1 MFRWARVV
9 TVRPMC
15 SSLVWGLD
23 SEAILVAL
31 MTGPMT
37 DSERINSFLRQARS
51 RALLETGIRT
61 GGHAFAILVLV
72 ILLLALAAALTGPAV
87 SWPYVTVGT
96 IVACVASGIAL
107 GFVRPSRV
115 LDEPTAIARLVGK
128 RQPPLASDLL
138 SAVELQSA
146 RAKTDTSPDMAS
158 AFYASVAEATV
169 PIPVEELIPLD
180 RAVRAIAVAVLAL
193 FALLAALLIF
203 PAAVG
208 RGMRTLF
215 HTPTLFE
222 GATAV
227 RDPLVGD
234 VRVTYDFP
242 AYTGLSRQII
252 EGSTGDLR
260 ALRGTRVHI
269 EMRPLRSARQAR
281 LLLGESGEAGVLAAN
296 LNHGTLTATLALDD
310 NGAYRVWLL
319 PFLGRPVREDRAHR
333 IVVESDQPPE
343 VDIVGPADRLELATP
358 RPVEVGYHARDDFGL
373 DEIALVYRVNDGS
386 EQRQLLKNAQGLREV
401 RATTTFEPA
410 SAMLTPGARVA
421 YHIEAKDRD
430 EVSGSKTGV
439 SRTLTLV
446 IQNPRE
452 DVEEHLVRE
461 REILEKLIVS
471 LADRIELENK
481 PTEDPERG
489 ARLREIHDG
498 EAAGLVGLGRLVDQQ
513 RKSGGAGKVMVNAL
527 TAVATRLGK
536 LLHDEDEFLALLGK
550 NGGGTPALWARTH
563 AVAPRHI
570 SELEAAVL
578 SLDDLIGRQ
587 RLDDLATIGKELVA
601 AHKRLQDLLERYKA
615 TGDEQLR
622 RQIEREVRELRAR
635 IAELAHKI
643 AEVKARN
650 EVSPDFMNMPDA
662 RKAMEQAARLD
673 SLLSKGDPRS
683 LEDALSELG
692 DSLASLRDM
701 LDKNAGDFGNSRFP
715 QESRALAELSRKLG
729 DLEGDQRSLASD
741 GQALAKEVDSEL
753 GKRMETQQAEFLA
766 KAKQKLEQIQK
777 KMAGNTPRE
786 LGSSAENA
794 VSALRENL
802 RQLRRLLPAKE
813 WSEAQHEAERMGT
826 GLAHLQHLSG
836 RQVAQSRPP
845 SQNLMSFDGQVDEA
859 AALARDLAA
868 DLSRVVP
875 RGGDV
880 MSPDQRERTR
890 NLGQRQ
896 GTIED
901 RTRAL
906 THELGG
912 KSESVPGAEGTA
924 AELEEIAGQMRQ
936 ASLDLQQGSAHE
948 GAGRADEVAQRL
960 AKLRQS
966 MGHKP
971 SEGSRE
977 SREPVRIPEADA
989 SKAPREWRQELMEA
1003 MREKAPEKFRD
1014 EVRHY
1019 YEELVR

>member
-1 MFRWARVV
+1 
-9 TVRPMC
+9 
-15 SSLVWGLD
+15 
-23 SEAILVAL
+23 
-31 MTGPMT
+31 MT
-37 DSERINSFLRQARS
+37 DSERIHSFLRQARS

-61 GGHAFAILVLV
+61 GGHAFAFLVLAFLV
-72 ILLLALAAALTGPAV
+72 LALVAAATGPAV
-87 SWPYVTVGT
+87 SWPYVALGT
-96 IVACVASGIAL
+96 IAACVAGGVAL
-107 GFVRPSRV
+107 GFVRPARV
-115 LDEPTAIARLVGK
+115 LDRPSAVARLVGK
-128 RQPPLASDLL
+128 QRPPLASDLM

-146 RAKTDTSPDMAS
+146 P
-158 AFYASVAEATV
+158 VAETDVSAEMIGAFHATV
-169 PIPVEELIPLD
+169 AQATEPIVVEDLIPLD
-180 RAVRAIAVAVLAL
+180 RAVRAIAIAALSLLAL
-193 FALLAALLIF
+193 LVALLVF
-203 PAAVG
+203 PTAVG

-222 GATAV
+222 GAQAI

-281 LLLGESGEAGVLAAN
+281 LLLGDSGEAGVLAAT
-296 LNHGTLTATLALDD
+296 LDHGKLSATLALEE

-319 PFLGRPVREDRAHR
+319 PFLGRPLREERAHR

-373 DEIALVYRVNDGS
+373 AEIALVYRVNDGP
-386 EQRQLLKNAQGLREV
+386 EQRVLLKNAQGMREL

-410 SAMLTPGARVA
+410 SAMLTPGTHVA

-430 EVSGSKTGV
+430 EVSGSKAGV

-452 DVEEHLVRE
+452 DLEEHLVRE
-461 REILEKLIVS
+461 REILEKLISS
-471 LADRIELENK
+471 LADRIELDSK
-481 PTEDPERG
+481 ATEDPDRSP
-489 ARLREIHDG
+489 RLREVHDG
-498 EAAGLVGLGRLVDQQ
+498 EAAGLVGLGRLVEQQ
-513 RKSGGAGKVMVNAL
+513 RAAGGASKLLAGSL
-527 TAVATRLGK
+527 SAVAARLGK
-536 LLHDEDEFLALLGK
+536 LVRDEEEWLVALAGK
-550 NGGGTPALWARTH
+550 GAGGTPALWARYR
-563 AVAPRHI
+563 AVAPKHI
-570 SELEAAVL
+570 AELEVAVL
-578 SLDDLIGRQ
+578 ALDDLIGRQ
-587 RLDDLATIGKELVA
+587 RLDDLASIGKELVA

-643 AEVKARN
+643 AEVKGRN
-650 EVSPDFMNMPDA
+650 EVSPDFMNMPDT

-673 SLLSKGDPRS
+673 SLLAKGDARS
-683 LEDALSELG
+683 LQDALSELG
-692 DSLASLRDM
+692 DSLSSLRDL

-715 QESRALAELSRKLG
+715 QESRALAELSRKIG
-729 DLEGDQRSLASD
+729 DLEGDQRSLAED
-741 GQALAKEVDSEL
+741 GQALDKEVDGEL
-753 GKRMETQQAEFLA
+753 SRRMEAQQAEFLA
-766 KAKQKLEQIQK
+766 KAKQKLDQIQR
-777 KMAGNTPRE
+777 KMAGGLPRE
-786 LGSSAENA
+786 IGSSAETA
-794 VSALRENL
+794 VGAVRENV

-813 WSEAQHEAERMGT
+813 WNEARSEAERMEAS
-826 GLAHLQHLSG
+826 LSHLQHLSG
-836 RQVAQSRPP
+836 RQVAQGRPP
-845 SQNLMSFDGQVDEA
+845 SQSLIGFDGQVDEA
-859 AALARDLAA
+859 AVLARELAA
-868 DLSRVVP
+868 DLARVVP
-875 RGGDV
+875 HGSDV
-880 MSPDQRERTR
+880 MSTEQRARAR

-896 GTIED
+896 GSIED
-901 RTRAL
+901 RTRGL
-906 THELGG
+906 SHDLGG

-936 ASLDLQQGSAHE
+936 AGDDLQQGAAHE

-971 SEGSRE
+971 SEGSRA

-989 SKAPREWRQELMEA
+989 TKAPREWRQELMEA

>member
-1 MFRWARVV
+1 MN
-9 TVRPMC
+9 
-15 SSLVWGLD
+15 
-23 SEAILVAL
+23 
-31 MTGPMT
+31 
-37 DSERINSFLRQARS
+37 DSERIHSFLRQARS

-61 GGHAFAILVLV
+61 GGHAFAF
-72 ILLLALAAALTGPAV
+72 LALAFLVLALVAAATGPAV
-87 SWPYVTVGT
+87 SWPYIALGT
-96 IVACVASGIAL
+96 IAACVAGGIAL
-107 GFVRPSRV
+107 GFVRPARV
-115 LDEPTAIARLVGK
+115 LDRPSAVARLVGK
-128 RQPPLASDLL
+128 QQPPLASDLL

-146 RAKTDTSPDMAS
+146 PVAEASPEMTG
-158 AFYASVAEATV
+158 AFYATVAQATE
-169 PIPVEELIPLD
+169 PIVVEDLFPLD
-180 RAVRAIAVAVLAL
+180 RAVRAIAVAALSLLAL
-193 FALLAALLIF
+193 LVALLVF
-203 PAAVG
+203 PSAVG

-222 GATAV
+222 GAQAI

-242 AYTGLSRQII
+242 PYTGLSRQII

-281 LLLGESGEAGVLAAN
+281 LLLGDSGEAGVLAAT
-296 LNHGTLTATLALDD
+296 LDHGKLSTTLALEE

-319 PFLGRPVREDRAHR
+319 PFLGRPLREERAHR

-373 DEIALVYRVNDGS
+373 AEIALVYRVNDGP
-386 EQRQLLKNAQGLREV
+386 EQRVLLKNAQGTREI

-410 SAMLTPGARVA
+410 SAMLTPGTRVA

-430 EVSGSKTGV
+430 EVSGSKAGV

-452 DVEEHLVRE
+452 DLEEHLVRE
-461 REILEKLIVS
+461 REILEKLIAS
-471 LADRIELENK
+471 LADRIELESK
-481 PTEDPERG
+481 DTEDPDRPS
-489 ARLREIHDG
+489 RLREVHDG
-498 EAAGLVGLGRLVDQQ
+498 EAAGLVGLARLVEQQ
-513 RKSGGAGKVMVNAL
+513 RSAGGANKLLAGSL
-527 TAVATRLGK
+527 SAVAARLGK
-536 LLHDEDEFLALLGK
+536 LVHDEEELLAALASKGS
-550 NGGGTPALWARTH
+550 NPGLWARYR
-563 AVAPRHI
+563 AVAPKHVT
-570 SELEAAVL
+570 ELEAAVL
-578 SLDDLIGRQ
+578 VLDDLIGRQ
-587 RLDDLATIGKELVA
+587 RLDDLASIGKELVA

-615 TGDEQLR
+615 SGDEQLR

-650 EVSPDFMNMPDA
+650 EVSPDFMNMPDT

-673 SLLSKGDPRS
+673 TLLAKGDARA

-692 DSLASLRDM
+692 DSLSSLRDL

-729 DLEGDQRSLASD
+729 DLEGDQRSLAED
-741 GQALAKEVDSEL
+741 GKALAKEVDGEL
-753 GKRMETQQAEFLA
+753 GRRMEAQQTEFLA
-766 KAKQKLEQIQK
+766 KAKQKLEQIQR
-777 KMAGNTPRE
+777 KMAGSFPRE
-786 LGSSAENA
+786 LGSSAESA
-794 VSALRENL
+794 VAAVRENVH
-802 RQLRRLLPAKE
+802 QLRRLLPAKE
-813 WSEAQHEAERMGT
+813 WNEAQREAERMEA
-826 GLAHLQHLSG
+826 GLSHLQHVSG
-836 RQVAQSRPP
+836 RQVAQGRPP
-845 SQNLMSFDGQVDEA
+845 SQSLIGFDGQVDEA
-859 AALARDLAA
+859 AALARELAA
-868 DLSRVVP
+868 DLARVVP
-875 RGGDV
+875 HGSEV
-880 MSPDQRERTR
+880 MSAEQRARAR

-896 GTIED
+896 GSIED
-901 RTRAL
+901 RTRGL
-906 THELGG
+906 SHDLGG

-924 AELEEIAGQMRQ
+924 AELEELAGQMRQ
-936 ASLDLQQGSAHE
+936 AGDDLQQGAAHE

-960 AKLRQS
+960 AKLRQT
-966 MGHKP
+966 MGRKP
-971 SEGSRE
+971 SEGSRA
-977 SREPVRIPEADA
+977 SREPVRIPEANA
-989 SKAPREWRQELMEA
+989 TKAPREWRQELMEA

>member
-1 MFRWARVV
+1 
-9 TVRPMC
+9 
-15 SSLVWGLD
+15 
-23 SEAILVAL
+23 
-31 MTGPMT
+31 MT
-37 DSERINSFLRQARS
+37 DSERIHSFLRQARS

-61 GGHAFAILVLV
+61 GGHACAMLVLAFL
-72 ILLLALAAALTGPAV
+72 ILALAAAATGPAV
-87 SWPYVTVGT
+87 SWPYVALGT
-96 IVACVASGIAL
+96 IAACVAGGIAL

-115 LDEPTAIARLVGK
+115 FEQPSAIARMVGQ
-128 RQPPLASDLL
+128 RQPALASDLL
-138 SAVELQSA
+138 SAVELQARPAVEADVSA
-146 RAKTDTSPDMAS
+146 DISADMAG
-158 AFYASVAEATV
+158 AFYATVAQATE
-169 PIPVEELIPLD
+169 PIVLEDLIPLD
-180 RAVRAIAVAVLAL
+180 RAVRAVAIAAAAL
-193 FALLAALLIF
+193 LALLAALLVF
-203 PAAVG
+203 PSAVG

-222 GATAV
+222 GAQV
-227 RDPLVGD
+227 IREPLVGD

-252 EGSTGDLR
+252 EGSTGDLH
-260 ALRGTRVHI
+260 ALRGTRVNI

-281 LLLGESGEAGVLAAN
+281 LLLGDSGEAGALTAN
-296 LNHGTLTATLALDD
+296 LNHGKLSATLALDE

-319 PFLGRPVREDRAHR
+319 PFLGRPVREERAHR

-343 VDIVGPADRLELATP
+343 VDIVGPADRLELASP

-373 DEIALVYRVNDGS
+373 AEIALVYRVNDGP
-386 EQRQLLKNAQGLREV
+386 EQRTLLKNAQGMREV

-421 YHIEAKDRD
+421 YHIEATDRD
-430 EVSGSKTGV
+430 EVSGSKAGV

-452 DVEEHLVRE
+452 DLEEHLVRE
-461 REILEKLIVS
+461 REILEKLITS
-471 LADRIELENK
+471 LADRIEVDGK
-481 PTEDPERG
+481 ASEDPERPQ
-489 ARLREIHDG
+489 RLREVHDG
-498 EAAGLVGLGRLVDQQ
+498 EAATLVGLGRLVEQQ
-513 RKSGGAGKVMVNAL
+513 RAAGGASKLLASSL
-527 TAVATRLGK
+527 AAVATRLGK
-536 LLHDEDEFLALLGK
+536 LLRDEEDVLVALAKGA
-550 NGGGTPALWARTH
+550 GASAALWARYR
-563 AVAPRHI
+563 AVVPRHVA
-570 SELEAAVL
+570 ELEAGVL
-578 SLDDLIGRQ
+578 ALDDLIGRQ
-587 RLDDLATIGKELVA
+587 RLDDLASIGKELVA

-635 IAELAHKI
+635 ITELAHKI

-650 EVSPDFMNMPDA
+650 EVSPDFMNMPDT

-673 SLLSKGDPRS
+673 SLLAKGDARS

-692 DSLASLRDM
+692 DSLSSLRDM

-729 DLEGDQRSLASD
+729 DLEGDQRSVAED
-741 GQALAKEVDSEL
+741 GRVLAKEVDTEL
-753 GKRMETQQAEFLA
+753 GKRVEAQQAEFLA
-766 KAKQKLEQIQK
+766 KAKQKLEQIQRK
-777 KMAGNTPRE
+777 VAGNLPRE
-786 LGSSAENA
+786 LGSSAETA
-794 VSALRENL
+794 VGSVRENV
-802 RQLRRLLPAKE
+802 RQLRRQLPAKE
-813 WSEAQHEAERMGT
+813 WNEAQREAERLES

-836 RQVAQSRPP
+836 RQVALSRPP
-845 SQNLMSFDGQVDEA
+845 SQNLIGFDGQVDEA
-859 AALARDLAA
+859 VALARDLAA

-880 MSPDQRERTR
+880 MTVEQRARTR

-896 GTIED
+896 GSIED

-912 KSESVPGAEGTA
+912 KSESVPNAEGTA

-936 ASLDLQQGSAHE
+936 AGEDLQQGAAHE

-971 SEGSRE
+971 SEGSRQ

>member
-1 MFRWARVV
+1 
-9 TVRPMC
+9 
-15 SSLVWGLD
+15 
-23 SEAILVAL
+23 
-31 MTGPMT
+31 MT
-37 DSERINSFLRQARS
+37 DSERIHSFLRQARS

-61 GGHAFAILVLV
+61 GGHAFAFLVLAFLV
-72 ILLLALAAALTGPAV
+72 LALVAAATGPAV
-87 SWPYVTVGT
+87 SWPYVALGT
-96 IVACVASGIAL
+96 IAACVAGGIAL
-107 GFVRPSRV
+107 GFVRPARV
-115 LDEPTAIARLVGK
+115 LDRPSAVARLVGEQ
-128 RQPPLASDLL
+128 RPPLASDLL

-146 RAKTDTSPDMAS
+146 P
-158 AFYASVAEATV
+158 VAETDVSAEMIDAFHATV
-169 PIPVEELIPLD
+169 AQATEPIVVEDLIPLN
-180 RAVRAIAVAVLAL
+180 RAVRAIAIAALSLLAL
-193 FALLAALLIF
+193 LVALLVF
-203 PAAVG
+203 PTAVG

-222 GATAV
+222 GAQAI

-281 LLLGESGEAGVLAAN
+281 LLLGDSGEAGVLAAT
-296 LNHGTLTATLALDD
+296 LDHGKLSTTLALEE

-319 PFLGRPVREDRAHR
+319 PFLGRPLREERAHR

-373 DEIALVYRVNDGS
+373 AEIALVYRVNDGP
-386 EQRQLLKNAQGLREV
+386 EQRVLLKNAQGMREV

-410 SAMLTPGARVA
+410 SAMLTPGTHVA

-430 EVSGSKTGV
+430 EVSGSKAGV
-439 SRTLTLV
+439 SRTLTLI

-452 DVEEHLVRE
+452 DLEEHLVRE
-461 REILEKLIVS
+461 REILEKLIAS
-471 LADRIELENK
+471 LADRIELDSK
-481 PTEDPERG
+481 AAEDPDRSS
-489 ARLREIHDG
+489 RLREVHDG
-498 EAAGLVGLGRLVDQQ
+498 EAAGLVGLGRLVEQQ
-513 RKSGGAGKVMVNAL
+513 RAAGGANKLLAGMLA
-527 TAVATRLGK
+527 AVAARLGK
-536 LLHDEDEFLALLGK
+536 LVHDEEEWLAALAGK
-550 NGGGTPALWARTH
+550 GAGGTPALWARYR
-563 AVAPRHI
+563 AVAPRHVA
-570 SELEAAVL
+570 ELEGAVL
-578 SLDDLIGRQ
+578 ALDDLIGRQ
-587 RLDDLATIGKELVA
+587 RLDDLASIGKELVA
-601 AHKRLQDLLERYKA
+601 AHKRLQDLLERYNA

-650 EVSPDFMNMPDA
+650 EVSPDFMNMPDT

-673 SLLSKGDPRS
+673 SLLAKGDARS
-683 LEDALSELG
+683 LQDALSELG
-692 DSLASLRDM
+692 DSLSSLRDL

-715 QESRALAELSRKLG
+715 QESRALAELSRKIG
-729 DLEGDQRSLASD
+729 DLEGDQRSLAED
-741 GQALAKEVDSEL
+741 GQVLAKEVDGEL
-753 GKRMETQQAEFLA
+753 SRRMEAQQSEFLA
-766 KAKQKLEQIQK
+766 KAKQKLDQIQRK
-777 KMAGNTPRE
+777 VAGGLPRE
-786 LGSSAENA
+786 LGSSAETA
-794 VSALRENL
+794 VGAVRENV

-813 WSEAQHEAERMGT
+813 WNEARREAERMEG
-826 GLAHLQHLSG
+826 GLSHLQHLSG

-845 SQNLMSFDGQVDEA
+845 SQSLIGFDGQVDEA
-859 AALARDLAA
+859 AALARELAA
-868 DLSRVVP
+868 DLARVVP
-875 RGGDV
+875 HGSDV
-880 MSPDQRERTR
+880 MSAEQRARAR

-896 GTIED
+896 GSVED
-901 RTRAL
+901 RTRGL
-906 THELGG
+906 SHDLGG

-936 ASLDLQQGSAHE
+936 AGDDLQQGAAHE

-966 MGHKP
+966 MGRKP
-971 SEGSRE
+971 SEGSRA

-989 SKAPREWRQELMEA
+989 TKAPREWRQELMEA

>member
-1 MFRWARVV
+1 
-9 TVRPMC
+9 
-15 SSLVWGLD
+15 
-23 SEAILVAL
+23 
-31 MTGPMT
+31 MT
-37 DSERINSFLRQARS
+37 DSERIESFLRQARS

-61 GGHAFAILVLV
+61 GGHALAILVAAFLV
-72 ILLLALAAALTGPAV
+72 LALVAASTGPAV
-87 SWPYVTVGT
+87 SWPYVALGT
-96 IVACVASGIAL
+96 IVACLAGGVAL
-107 GFVRPSRV
+107 GFIRPARV
-115 LDEPTAIARLVGK
+115 LEQPSAVARLVGK
-128 RQPPLASDLL
+128 QRPPLASDLL

-146 RAKTDTSPDMAS
+146 PTADAETSMEMTS
-158 AFYASVAEATV
+158 AFLATVAEATQ
-169 PIPVEELIPLD
+169 PIAAQDLIPLD
-180 RAVRAIAVAVLAL
+180 RAVRAVSVAAAAL
-193 FALLAALLIF
+193 VALLVALLVF

-222 GATAV
+222 GAQAV

-252 EGSTGDLR
+252 EGSTGDLH
-260 ALRGTRVHI
+260 ALRGTRVQI

-281 LLLGESGEAGVLAAN
+281 LLLGDSGEAGALSAN
-296 LNHGTLTATLALDD
+296 LNHGKLTAKLALDE

-319 PFLGRPVREDRAHR
+319 PFFGRPLREDRAHR

-373 DEIALVYRVNDGS
+373 AEIALVYRVNEGP
-386 EQRQLLKNAQGLREV
+386 EQRTLLKNAQGMREV

-410 SAMLTPGARVA
+410 SAMLTPGAHVA

-430 EVSGSKTGV
+430 EVSGSKVGV
-439 SRTLTLV
+439 SRTLYLV

-471 LADRIELENK
+471 LADRIELESK
-481 PTEDPERG
+481 PGDDPDRPS
-489 ARLREIHDG
+489 RLREVHDG
-498 EAAGLVGLGRLVDQQ
+498 EAANLVGVGRLVEQQ
-513 RKSGGAGKVMVNAL
+513 RTASGANKVLGGSLV
-527 TAVATRLGK
+527 AVATRLGK
-536 LLHDEDEFLALLGK
+536 LLKDEEELLALLTGK
-550 NGGGTPALWARTH
+550 GDRTGGAAALWARAH

-570 SELEAAVL
+570 AELEAAVL
-578 SLDDLIGRQ
+578 ALDDLIGRQ
-587 RLDDLATIGKELVA
+587 RLDDLASIGKELVA

-635 IAELAHKI
+635 IAELAQRI

-650 EVSPDFMNMPDA
+650 EVSPDFMNMPDT

-673 SLLSKGDPRS
+673 SLLAKGDARS
-683 LEDALSELG
+683 LENALSELG
-692 DSLASLRDM
+692 DSLASLRDV

-729 DLEGDQRSLASD
+729 DLEGDQRSLAED
-741 GQALAKEVDSEL
+741 GRSLAKEVDAEL
-753 GKRMETQQAEFLA
+753 ARRVEAQQAEFLA
-766 KAKQKLEQIQK
+766 KAKQKLDQIQR
-777 KMAGNTPRE
+777 KMTGGLPRE
-786 LGSSAENA
+786 LGGSAETA
-794 VSALRENL
+794 VGSVRENV

-813 WSEAQHEAERMGT
+813 WNEAQREAERMETELGR
-826 GLAHLQHLSG
+826 LQHLTG

-845 SQNLMSFDGQVDEA
+845 SQSLIGFDGQVDEA
-859 AALARDLAA
+859 AGLARDLAA
-868 DLSRVVP
+868 DLARVVP

-880 MSPDQRERTR
+880 MSAEQRARTR

-896 GTIED
+896 SSIED
-901 RTRAL
+901 KTRGL
-906 THELGG
+906 SRELGG
-912 KSESVPGAEGTA
+912 KTESVPGAEGTA

-936 ASLDLQQGSAHE
+936 AGEDLQQGSAHE

-971 SEGSRE
+971 SEGARA

>member
-1 MFRWARVV
+1 
-9 TVRPMC
+9 
-15 SSLVWGLD
+15 
-23 SEAILVAL
+23 
-31 MTGPMT
+31 MT
-37 DSERINSFLRQARS
+37 DSERIHSFLRQARS
-51 RALLETGIRT
+51 RALLETSIRT
-61 GGHAFAILVLV
+61 GGHACAMLVLAFL
-72 ILLLALAAALTGPAV
+72 ILALAAAVTGPAV
-87 SWPYVTVGT
+87 SWPYVAFAT
-96 IVACVASGIAL
+96 IAACVAGGIAL

-115 LDEPTAIARLVGK
+115 FEQPSAIARMVGQ
-128 RQPPLASDLL
+128 RQPSLASDLL
-138 SAVELQSA
+138 SAVELQATPAVDVGVSA
-146 RAKTDTSPDMAS
+146 DISADMTG
-158 AFYASVAEATV
+158 AFYATVAQATE
-169 PIPVEELIPLD
+169 PIVLEDLIPLD
-180 RAVRAIAVAVLAL
+180 RAVRAISIAAASLLAL
-193 FALLAALLIF
+193 LVALLVF
-203 PAAVG
+203 PSAVG

-222 GATAV
+222 GAQV
-227 RDPLVGD
+227 IREPLVGD

-252 EGSTGDLR
+252 EGSTGELH
-260 ALRGTRVHI
+260 ALRGTRVSI

-281 LLLGESGEAGVLAAN
+281 LLLGDSGEAGALAAN
-296 LNHGTLTATLALDD
+296 LNHGKLSATLALDE

-319 PFLGRPVREDRAHR
+319 PFLGRPVREERAHR

-373 DEIALVYRVNDGS
+373 AEIALVYRVNDGP
-386 EQRQLLKNAQGLREV
+386 EQRMLLKNAQGMREV

-421 YHIEAKDRD
+421 YHIEATDRD
-430 EVSGSKTGV
+430 EVSGSKVGV

-452 DVEEHLVRE
+452 DLEEHLVRE
-461 REILEKLIVS
+461 REILEKLITS
-471 LADRIELENK
+471 LADRIELESK
-481 PTEDPERG
+481 ASEEPERTV
-489 ARLREIHDG
+489 RLREVHDG
-498 EAAGLVGLGRLVDQQ
+498 EAASLVGLGRLVEQQ
-513 RKSGGAGKVMVNAL
+513 RAAGGANKLLASSL
-527 TAVATRLGK
+527 AAVAIRLGK
-536 LLHDEDEFLALLGK
+536 LLRDEEDVLVALAKGA
-550 NGGGTPALWARTH
+550 GGSGALWSRAR
-563 AVAPRHI
+563 AVASKHVA
-570 SELEAAVL
+570 ELEAGVL
-578 SLDDLIGRQ
+578 ALDDLIGRQ
-587 RLDDLATIGKELVA
+587 RLDDLASIGKELVA

-650 EVSPDFMNMPDA
+650 EVSPDWMNMPDT

-673 SLLSKGDPRS
+673 SLLAKGDARS
-683 LEDALSELG
+683 LEDALAELG
-692 DSLASLRDM
+692 DSLSSLRDM

-729 DLEGDQRSLASD
+729 DLEGDQRSVAED
-741 GQALAKEVDSEL
+741 GRTLAKEVDTEL
-753 GKRMETQQAEFLA
+753 GKRVEAQQAEFLA
-766 KAKQKLEQIQK
+766 KAKQKLDQIQR
-777 KMAGNTPRE
+777 KMAGGLPRE
-786 LGSSAENA
+786 LGSSAETA
-794 VSALRENL
+794 VGSVRESV

-813 WSEAQHEAERMGT
+813 WSEAQREAERLEF
-826 GLAHLQHLSG
+826 GLAHVQHLSG
-836 RQVAQSRPP
+836 RQVALSRPP
-845 SQNLMSFDGQVDEA
+845 SQNLIGFDGQVDEA
-859 AALARDLAA
+859 VALARELAA
-868 DLSRVVP
+868 DLGRVVP

-880 MSPDQRERTR
+880 MSAEQRTRTR

-896 GTIED
+896 GSIED

-936 ASLDLQQGSAHE
+936 AGDDLQQGSAHE

-971 SEGSRE
+971 SEGSRQ

>member
-1 MFRWARVV
+1 
-9 TVRPMC
+9 
-15 SSLVWGLD
+15 
-23 SEAILVAL
+23 
-31 MTGPMT
+31 MT
-37 DSERINSFLRQARS
+37 DSERIHSFLRQARS
-51 RALLETGIRT
+51 RALLEIGIRT
-61 GGHAFAILVLV
+61 GGHAFAILVLAFLV
-72 ILLLALAAALTGPAV
+72 LALVATITGPAV
-87 SWPYVTVGT
+87 SWPYLALGT
-96 IVACVASGIAL
+96 IAACVAGGIAL
-107 GFVRPSRV
+107 GFVRPARL
-115 LDEPTAIARLVGK
+115 LDQPVAIARLVGQ
-128 RQPPLASDLL
+128 RRPPLASDLL

-146 RAKTDTSPDMAS
+146 PVAEAEVSEEMTG
-158 AFYASVAEATV
+158 AFYATVVQATQ
-169 PIPVEELIPLD
+169 PIAVEDLIPLD
-180 RAVRAIAVAVLAL
+180 RAVRAISIAAV
-193 FALLAALLIF
+193 ALLALLVALLVF
-203 PAAVG
+203 PSIVG

-222 GATAV
+222 GAQAV

-234 VRVTYDFP
+234 VRITYDFP

-252 EGSTGDLR
+252 EGATGDLH

-281 LLLGESGEAGVLAAN
+281 LLLGDSGEAGVLAAS
-296 LNHGTLTATLALDD
+296 LNHGKLTATLALDE

-319 PFLGRPVREDRAHR
+319 PFLGRPLREDRAHR

-343 VDIVGPADRLELATP
+343 VDIVGPADRLELAAP

-373 DEIALVYRVNDGS
+373 DEIALVYRVNDGP
-386 EQRQLLKNAQGLREV
+386 EQRILLKNAQGLREV

-410 SAMLTPGARVA
+410 STMLTPGARVA

-430 EVSGSKTGV
+430 EVSGGKVGV
-439 SRTLTLV
+439 SRTLALV

-452 DVEEHLVRE
+452 DLEEHLVRE
-461 REILEKLIVS
+461 REILEKLIGS
-471 LADRIELENK
+471 LADRVEIDSPGK
-481 PTEDPERG
+481 ATEDVDRPS
-489 ARLREIHDG
+489 RLREVHDG
-498 EAAGLVGLGRLVDQQ
+498 EAANLVGLGRLVEQQ
-513 RKSGGAGKVMVNAL
+513 RTAGGTNKLLGSSLAAI
-527 TAVATRLGK
+527 ATRLGK
-536 LLHDEDEFLALLGK
+536 FLHDEEEVLVLLAGK
-550 NGGGTPALWARTH
+550 GDRTGGNAALWARAH
-563 AVAPRHI
+563 AVAPKHVA
-570 SELEAAVL
+570 ELEAAVL
-578 SLDDLIGRQ
+578 TLDDLIGRQ
-587 RLDDLATIGKELVA
+587 RLDELASIGKELVA

-662 RKAMEQAARLD
+662 RKAMEQAARVD
-673 SLLSKGDPRS
+673 SLLAKGDTRS

-692 DSLASLRDM
+692 DSLSSLRDM

-715 QESRALAELSRKLG
+715 QESRALAELTRKLG
-729 DLEGDQRSLASD
+729 DLEGDQRSLAED
-741 GQALAKEVDSEL
+741 GQSLAKEVDSEL
-753 GKRMETQQAEFLA
+753 SRRVEAGQAEFLA
-766 KAKQKLEQIQK
+766 KAKQKLDQIQRK
-777 KMAGNTPRE
+777 VAGTLPRE
-786 LGSSAENA
+786 LGSSAETA
-794 VSALRENL
+794 ASSVRENV

-813 WSEAQHEAERMGT
+813 WNESQREVERMAD
-826 GLAHLQHLSG
+826 GLAHLQHLAG

-845 SQNLMSFDGQVDEA
+845 SQGLLGFDGQVDEA
-859 AALARDLAA
+859 VGLARDLAA
-868 DLSRVVP
+868 DLARVVP

-880 MSPDQRERTR
+880 MSAEQRARTR
-890 NLGQRQ
+890 NLGLRQ
-896 GTIED
+896 GSIED
-901 RTRAL
+901 RTRGL
-906 THELGG
+906 SRELGG
-912 KSESVPGAEGTA
+912 KTESVPGAEGTA

-936 ASLDLQQGSAHE
+936 AGEDLQQGSAHE

-966 MGHKP
+966 MGRKP
-971 SEGSRE
+971 SEGSRA

>member
-1 MFRWARVV
+1 
-9 TVRPMC
+9 
-15 SSLVWGLD
+15 
-23 SEAILVAL
+23 
-31 MTGPMT
+31 MT
-37 DSERINSFLRQARS
+37 DSERIHSFLRQARS

-61 GGHAFAILVLV
+61 GGQAFALLVLAFLV
-72 ILLLALAAALTGPAV
+72 LALLATMTGPAV
-87 SWPYVTVGT
+87 SWPYVALGT
-96 IVACVASGIAL
+96 IAACVAGGIAL
-107 GFVRPSRV
+107 GVVRPARV
-115 LDEPTAIARLVGK
+115 LEHPSAVARLVGQ
-128 RQPPLASDLL
+128 RRPPLASDLL

-146 RAKTDTSPDMAS
+146 SVAQTEISAEMAG
-158 AFYASVAEATV
+158 AFYATVAEATQ
-169 PIPVEELIPLD
+169 PIAVEELIPLD
-180 RAVRAIAVAVLAL
+180 RAVRAISVAAVSLLAL
-193 FALLAALLIF
+193 LVALLVF
-203 PAAVG
+203 PSAVG

-222 GATAV
+222 GAQAV

-234 VRVTYDFP
+234 VRITYDFP

-252 EGSTGDLR
+252 EGATGDLH

-281 LLLGESGEAGVLAAN
+281 LLLGDSGEAGVLAAN
-296 LNHGTLTATLALDD
+296 LNHGKLSATLALDE

-319 PFLGRPVREDRAHR
+319 PFLGRPLREDRAHR

-343 VDIVGPADRLELATP
+343 VDIVGPADRLELSTP

-373 DEIALVYRVNDGS
+373 DEIALVYRVNEGA
-386 EQRQLLKNAQGLREV
+386 EQRMLLKNAQGMREV

-430 EVSGSKTGV
+430 EVSGSKVGV

-446 IQNPRE
+446 ILNPRE
-452 DVEEHLVRE
+452 DLEEHLVRE
-461 REILEKLIVS
+461 REILEKLIGS
-471 LADRIELENK
+471 LADRIEIEPGK
-481 PTEDPERG
+481 ATEEEERPS
-489 ARLREIHDG
+489 RLREVHDG
-498 EAAGLVGLGRLVDQQ
+498 EAASLVGLGRLVEQQ
-513 RKSGGAGKVMVNAL
+513 RKAGGASKLLGSTLA
-527 TAVATRLGK
+527 AIAARLGK
-536 LLHDEDEFLALLGK
+536 LLHDEEELLALLAGK
-550 NGGGTPALWARTH
+550 GDRAGGSAALWSRAH
-563 AVAPRHI
+563 AVAPKHVA
-570 SELEAAVL
+570 ELEGAVL
-578 SLDDLIGRQ
+578 ALDDMIGRQ
-587 RLDDLATIGKELVA
+587 RLDDLASIGKELVA

-635 IAELAHKI
+635 IVELAHKI

-662 RKAMEQAARLD
+662 RKAMEQAAHLD
-673 SLLSKGDPRS
+673 SLLAKGDTRS

-692 DSLASLRDM
+692 DSLSSLRDM
-701 LDKNAGDFGNSRFP
+701 LDKNAGDFGNARFP
-715 QESRALAELSRKLG
+715 QESRALVELTRKLG
-729 DLEGDQRSLASD
+729 DLEGDQRSLAED
-741 GQALAKEVDSEL
+741 GQSLAKEVDAEL
-753 GKRMETQQAEFLA
+753 GRRVEAGQAEFLA
-766 KAKQKLEQIQK
+766 KAKQKLDQIQRK
-777 KMAGNTPRE
+777 VAGSPPRE
-786 LGSSAENA
+786 LGNSADSAASS
-794 VSALRENL
+794 VRENV
-802 RQLRRLLPAKE
+802 RQLRRLLPGKE
-813 WSEAQHEAERMGT
+813 WNEAESEVERMQGE
-826 GLAHLQHLSG
+826 LSQLQHLAG

-845 SQNLMSFDGQVDEA
+845 SQSLLGFDGQVNEA

-868 DLSRVVP
+868 DLARVVP

-880 MSPDQRERTR
+880 MSAEQRARTR
-890 NLGQRQ
+890 SLGLRQ
-896 GTIED
+896 SSLED
-901 RTRAL
+901 KTRGL
-906 THELGG
+906 SRELNG
-912 KSESVPGAEGTA
+912 KTESVPGAEGTA

-936 ASLDLQQGSAHE
+936 AGEDLQQGSAHE

-971 SEGSRE
+971 SEGSRA